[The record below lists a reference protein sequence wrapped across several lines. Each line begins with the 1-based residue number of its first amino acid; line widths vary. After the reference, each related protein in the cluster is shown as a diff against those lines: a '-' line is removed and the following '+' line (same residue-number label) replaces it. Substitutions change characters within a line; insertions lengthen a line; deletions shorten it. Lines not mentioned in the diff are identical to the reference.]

1 MSLSVLMITLG
12 TIHVRTNPRG
22 RYAGSMHIIINVI
35 NSPVNGKKK
44 KKNRKVVGRVDRFQF
59 HDLWRMCSASRN
71 TNDTKGKYAVIRS
84 VT

>member
-1 MSLSVLMITLG
+1 MSLSVLMITRG
-12 TIHVRTNPRG
+12 TIHVRTNSRG
-22 RYAGSMHIIINVI
+22 RYADSMHMIINVI
-35 NSPVNGKKK
+35 NSLVNA
-44 KKNRKVVGRVDRFQF
+44 KKNRKVVERVDRFQF